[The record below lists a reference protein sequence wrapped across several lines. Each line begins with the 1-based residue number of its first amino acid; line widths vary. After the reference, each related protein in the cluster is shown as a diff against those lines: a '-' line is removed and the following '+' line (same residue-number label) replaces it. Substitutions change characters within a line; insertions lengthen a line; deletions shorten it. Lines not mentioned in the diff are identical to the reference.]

1 CDAVDNYA
9 RSSGSLDFKAHPD
22 ALVDTDVVANVTNQN
37 PANTKFKADFGTQVE
52 RWINSEQQRVNQTG
66 VRENIVFT
74 VFFGISDVWQYVGL
88 DDKDAHQGIRQGIRT
103 LFAHLDAIA
112 KFMRKPIQ
120 VILPRIPDIT
130 FFPAFGQQPEG
141 PFPTYQRSA
150 VFLVEKWNTEL
161 ERAAREWYG
170 GYVHLLAMDKWL
182 LEMLREQQM
191 YTIGIADENGDGKR
205 SPTFTETTSP
215 CLPLPVTGV
224 QYPFDM
230 DDANSNRTAPCA
242 DASQYLFWDAV
253 HLSSKA
259 HRLLAAQAADLVSHN
274 DTFNLNTLRKHEQE
288 LAEKKQK
295 EKADDAEMD
304 STNSESP
311 AEEMEMSDP
320 SSSHQVSGKGDRTT
334 RNNKTS
340 TAVSTRS
347 RRTASPSQSKQ
358 DDGPLTPESPPF
370 RLTRKRAASLVDRAE
385 MDSQEAEAVPVS
397 GTHSRINSAGSL
409 VSSDGSTTNHVCL
422 CQPDP
427 KIPRPRN
434 AFILY
439 RQHHHAAIV
448 AENPGLANPEISK
461 IIGEQWRSEAESIR
475 EEWKRL
481 ADEEKLRHQQQYPEY
496 RYQPR
501 RGGRRSSVSN
511 ANGTPEKHPCTKCGG
526 RSITTPTTPFGAS
539 SSNAPTPMLPP
550 PTPSSAL
557 TPTSRYLPPM
567 MSNLAINANG
577 QPRRI
582 RHTPA
587 AISIGRIP
595 EDRDVQMLSPLSPDA
610 KRRRYN
616 SGYAP
621 ASARPVPGTPYPFP
635 PDPRRQSL
643 PAVRPEQQQQQQH
656 HHPDSSLTLPPLQT
670 AANANSPRPGTS
682 AAPASAHP
690 NAIMTAGADP
700 RSVEAIV
707 MSMPFWGKLR
717 ILGKISPPYG
727 THTGSGGSPSSS
739 LSSGSGPRG
748 AIIAVEGDDRAVVL
762 QMAEWLRENLNRSGE
777 LDARVAEPPR
787 GPPERSAGD
796 SNDAEVSL
804 GAYIALVAEWHAK
817 NVEMVDF
824 ITGRASGGLS
834 SSPPP
839 SSPNSST
846 AEANNITSTSSGAAS
861 PNGAA
866 EAAASKT
873 PLLILPSF
881 TLSAANAWAARI
893 PIADAYSPA
902 DHWQWLATLWRGIV
916 GPDVTVY
923 VADPPPNPPSSL
935 SSAHGS
941 GAHGHGHGHSHS
953 QSAAGGVGPA
963 GMMQMQT
970 PGLEPMGGMAFPG
983 AARPVEV
990 REEGVTR
997 CVVVRR
1003 ASNASAAAAGI
1014 GRAGSTTAD
1023 AGMGMGIDESALRR
1037 LGFEVE
1043 ELVRCC
1049 VGR

>member
-1 CDAVDNYA
+1 CDSIENYA
-9 RSSGSLDFKAHPD
+9 RSSGSFDFKAHPD

-37 PANTKFKADFGTQVE
+37 PSNAKFKADFGMQVQ
-52 RWINSEQQRVNQTG
+52 RWINSEQQRLNRTG
-66 VRENIVFT
+66 VQERTVFT

-88 DDKDAHQGIRQGIRT
+88 EDKEAHEGVRQSIRT
-103 LFAHLDAIA
+103 LFAQLDVIA
-112 KFMRKPIQ
+112 QFMRKPIQ
-120 VILPRIPDIT
+120 VVLPHIPDIT
-130 FFPAFGQQPEG
+130 FLPAFSQQPEG

-161 ERAAREWYG
+161 ERAAREFVG
-170 GYVHLLAMDKWL
+170 GSIHLLSLDKWL

-205 SPTFTETTSP
+205 APTFTETTSP
-215 CLPLPVTGV
+215 CLPLPVNGV

-230 DDANSNRTAPCA
+230 DDADSNRTEPCT
-242 DASQYLFWDAV
+242 DASQYLFWDGM

-259 HRLLAAQAADLVSHN
+259 HRLLAVEAADLVSHN
-274 DTFNLNTLRKHEQE
+274 DTFNLNALRKHEQE
-288 LAEKKQK
+288 LAEKKEK
-295 EKADDAEMD
+295 EKKPDEAEMD
-304 STNSESP
+304 STDSEP
-311 AEEMEMSDP
+311 AEEVEMSDP
-320 SSSHQVSGKGDRTT
+320 SSSHQVSGKSDRTT

-347 RRTASPSQSKQ
+347 RRTASPSQSKE

-370 RLTRKRAASLVDRAE
+370 RLTRKRAASLVDRTEE
-385 MDSQEAEAVPVS
+385 MDTQEAEAAPVS

-409 VSSDGSTTNHVCL
+409 VSSDGSTANHVCL

-461 IIGEQWRSEAESIR
+461 IIGEQWRSEPESIR
-475 EEWKRL
+475 EEWKTL

-511 ANGTPEKHPCTKCGG
+511 ANGTPEKHLCTKCGG
-526 RSITTPTTPFGAS
+526 RSITTPSTPFGTTPG
-539 SSNAPTPMLPP
+539 NAPTPMLPP

-587 AISIGRIP
+587 AINIGRIP
-595 EDRDVQMLSPLSPDA
+595 EDRDVHMLSPLSPDA

-616 SGYAP
+616 SGYVP
-621 ASARPVPGTPYPFP
+621 QSARPGPGTPYPFP

-643 PAVRPEQQQQQQH
+643 PAVRPEVLRG
-656 HHPDSSLTLPPLQT
+656 PSPRSSANLTLPPLQT
-670 AANANSPRPGTS
+670 TTNNSPRPGTT
-682 AAPASAHP
+682 AAPATAHP
-690 NAIMTAGADP
+690 NNAAMAMADP
-700 RSVEAIV
+700 RSVEAMV

-727 THTGSGGSPSSS
+727 THVGGVASPSSAS
-739 LSSGSGPRG
+739 NTPRG
-748 AIIAVEGDDRAVVL
+748 AIIAVEGDDRAVVM
-762 QMAEWLRENLNRSGE
+762 QMAEWLRDNLNKSGE

-787 GPPERSAGD
+787 GPPERSD
-796 SNDAEVSL
+796 NVSSSDAADVSL

-817 NVEMVDF
+817 NAEMIDF
-824 ITGRASGGLS
+824 IMGRS
-834 SSPPP
+834 SS
-839 SSPNSST
+839 SNCRQQQQQQQQQYDGT
-846 AEANNITSTSSGAAS
+846 
-861 PNGAA
+861 
-866 EAAASKT
+866 AAASGSDRDSSTSRSNSLAART
-873 PLLILPSF
+873 PILILPTF

-923 VADPPPNPPSSL
+923 VADAPAAPSGPTSASTST
-935 SSAHGS
+935 SSGN
-941 GAHGHGHGHSHS
+941 GGNGMG
-953 QSAAGGVGPA
+953 AAGG
-963 GMMQMQT
+963 MQT
-970 PGLEPMGGMAFPG
+970 PGLPPPSGMSFG
-983 AARPVEV
+983 AGVARPVEV

-1003 ASNASAAAAGI
+1003 ERRASATSVGSAG
-1014 GRAGSTTAD
+1014 AGGMGM
-1023 AGMGMGIDESALRR
+1023 GMGMGIDESALRR

-1049 VGR
+1049 VGRQGSL

>member
-1 CDAVDNYA
+1 CDSIENYA
-9 RSSGSLDFKAHPD
+9 RSSGSFDFKAHPD

-37 PANTKFKADFGTQVE
+37 PSNAKFKADFGMQVQ
-52 RWINSEQQRVNQTG
+52 RWINSEQQRLNRTG
-66 VRENIVFT
+66 VQERTVFT

-88 DDKDAHQGIRQGIRT
+88 EDKEAHEGVRQSIRT
-103 LFAHLDAIA
+103 LFAQLDVIA
-112 KFMRKPIQ
+112 QFMRKPIQ
-120 VILPRIPDIT
+120 VVLPHIPDIT
-130 FFPAFGQQPEG
+130 FLPAFSQQPEG

-161 ERAAREWYG
+161 ERAAREFVG
-170 GYVHLLAMDKWL
+170 GSIHLLSLDKWL

-205 SPTFTETTSP
+205 APTFTETTSP
-215 CLPLPVTGV
+215 CLPLPVNGV

-230 DDANSNRTAPCA
+230 DDADSNRTESCT
-242 DASQYLFWDAV
+242 DASQYLFWDGM

-259 HRLLAAQAADLVSHN
+259 HRLLAVEAADLVSHN
-274 DTFNLNTLRKHEQE
+274 DTFNLNALRKHEQE
-288 LAEKKQK
+288 LAEKKEK
-295 EKADDAEMD
+295 EKKPDEAEMD
-304 STNSESP
+304 STDSEP
-311 AEEMEMSDP
+311 AEEVEMSDP
-320 SSSHQVSGKGDRTT
+320 SSSHQVSGKSDRTT

-347 RRTASPSQSKQ
+347 RRTASPSQSKE

-370 RLTRKRAASLVDRAE
+370 RLTRKRAASLVDRTEE
-385 MDSQEAEAVPVS
+385 MDMQEAEAAPVS

-409 VSSDGSTTNHVCL
+409 VSSDGSTANHVCL

-461 IIGEQWRSEAESIR
+461 IIGEQWRSEPESIR

-511 ANGTPEKHPCTKCGG
+511 ANGTPEKHLCTKCGG
-526 RSITTPTTPFGAS
+526 RSITTPSTPFGTTPG
-539 SSNAPTPMLPP
+539 NAPTPMLPP
-550 PTPSSAL
+550 PTPSPAL

-587 AISIGRIP
+587 AINIGRIP
-595 EDRDVQMLSPLSPDA
+595 EDRDVHMLSPLSPDA

-616 SGYAP
+616 SGYVP
-621 ASARPVPGTPYPFP
+621 QSARPGPGTPYPFP

-643 PAVRPEQQQQQQH
+643 PAVRPEVLRG
-656 HHPDSSLTLPPLQT
+656 PSPRSSANLTLPPLQT
-670 AANANSPRPGTS
+670 TTNNSPRPGTT
-682 AAPASAHP
+682 AAPATAHP
-690 NAIMTAGADP
+690 NNAAMAMADP
-700 RSVEAIV
+700 RSVEAMV

-727 THTGSGGSPSSS
+727 THVGGVASPSSAS
-739 LSSGSGPRG
+739 NTPRG
-748 AIIAVEGDDRAVVL
+748 AIIAVEGDDRAVVM
-762 QMAEWLRENLNRSGE
+762 QMAEWLRDNLNKSGE

-787 GPPERSAGD
+787 GPPERSD
-796 SNDAEVSL
+796 NVSSSDAADVSL

-817 NVEMVDF
+817 NAEMIDF
-824 ITGRASGGLS
+824 IMGRTTA
-834 SSPPP
+834 PPP
-839 SSPNSST
+839 P
-846 AEANNITSTSSGAAS
+846 
-861 PNGAA
+861 
-866 EAAASKT
+866 AAATATAARHAATRSRRRRRALPPRLPPSPSRT
-873 PLLILPSF
+873 PILILPTF

-923 VADPPPNPPSSL
+923 VADAPAAPSGPTSASTST
-935 SSAHGS
+935 SSGN
-941 GAHGHGHGHSHS
+941 GGNGMG
-953 QSAAGGVGPA
+953 AAGG
-963 GMMQMQT
+963 MQT
-970 PGLEPMGGMAFPG
+970 PGLPPPSGMSFG
-983 AARPVEV
+983 AGVARPVEV

-1003 ASNASAAAAGI
+1003 ERRASATSVGSAG
-1014 GRAGSTTAD
+1014 AGGMGM
-1023 AGMGMGIDESALRR
+1023 GMGMGIDESALRR

-1049 VGR
+1049 VGRQGSL

>member
-1 CDAVDNYA
+1 
-9 RSSGSLDFKAHPD
+9 
-22 ALVDTDVVANVTNQN
+22 
-37 PANTKFKADFGTQVE
+37 
-52 RWINSEQQRVNQTG
+52 
-66 VRENIVFT
+66 
-74 VFFGISDVWQYVGL
+74 
-88 DDKDAHQGIRQGIRT
+88 
-103 LFAHLDAIA
+103 
-112 KFMRKPIQ
+112 
-120 VILPRIPDIT
+120 
-130 FFPAFGQQPEG
+130 
-141 PFPTYQRSA
+141 
-150 VFLVEKWNTEL
+150 
-161 ERAAREWYG
+161 
-170 GYVHLLAMDKWL
+170 
-182 LEMLREQQM
+182 
-191 YTIGIADENGDGKR
+191 
-205 SPTFTETTSP
+205 
-215 CLPLPVTGV
+215 
-224 QYPFDM
+224 
-230 DDANSNRTAPCA
+230 
-242 DASQYLFWDAV
+242 
-253 HLSSKA
+253 
-259 HRLLAAQAADLVSHN
+259 
-274 DTFNLNTLRKHEQE
+274 
-288 LAEKKQK
+288 
-295 EKADDAEMD
+295 
-304 STNSESP
+304 
-311 AEEMEMSDP
+311 
-320 SSSHQVSGKGDRTT
+320 
-334 RNNKTS
+334 
-340 TAVSTRS
+340 
-347 RRTASPSQSKQ
+347 
-358 DDGPLTPESPPF
+358 
-370 RLTRKRAASLVDRAE
+370 
-385 MDSQEAEAVPVS
+385 
-397 GTHSRINSAGSL
+397 
-409 VSSDGSTTNHVCL
+409 
-422 CQPDP
+422 
-427 KIPRPRN
+427 
-434 AFILY
+434 
-439 RQHHHAAIV
+439 
-448 AENPGLANPEISK
+448 
-461 IIGEQWRSEAESIR
+461 
-475 EEWKRL
+475 
-481 ADEEKLRHQQQYPEY
+481 
-496 RYQPR
+496 
-501 RGGRRSSVSN
+501 
-511 ANGTPEKHPCTKCGG
+511 
-526 RSITTPTTPFGAS
+526 
-539 SSNAPTPMLPP
+539 MLPP

-643 PAVRPEQQQQQQH
+643 PAVRPEVLRGPSPRSSHSPAVGHHHPAQQQQQQQH

-670 AANANSPRPGTS
+670 TANTNSPRPGTS

-700 RSVEAIV
+700 RSVEAMV

-762 QMAEWLRENLNRSGE
+762 QMAEWLRDNLNRSSE

-796 SNDAEVSL
+796 SNDADVSL

-866 EAAASKT
+866 EASSPTDSAMEDAPAAATTTSSSTRAHQPAKPTSRPPPPHKTSSISLQNSAPTNNPTPKTNSKT

-970 PGLEPMGGMAFPG
+970 PGLGPMGGMAFPG